1 MLTSNSDE
9 SNFVICC
16 CRSWLRPGTR
26 TTSVCMFLPLF
37 VLLSSLLR
45 FRFRGVLVL
54 ESASSRPP
62 TMSPPESSLARSSK
76 PAEANKWRLLVASLL
91 FTPPLAS
98 LPIDDHSSLVEM
110 VLAQQ
115 IWKKNICIHKMITSK
130 FYTSIIRFLGKVIW
144 QVLLLICNNWDHEED
159 NNNNSN
165 NAPGASL
172 VDSLRVLR
180 INGPMTRQLPLKS
193 YNRPTRAR
201 Q

>member
-1 MLTSNSDE
+1 MCVAFFLTDKINFFYVETIGGGVYSFKNFCPLILLCNCNSFVMLTSNSDE

-115 IWKKNICIHKMITSK
+115 IWKKKIQKWLVFIHK
-130 FYTSIIRFLGKVIW
+130 
-144 QVLLLICNNWDHEED
+144 
-159 NNNNSN
+159 
-165 NAPGASL
+165 SL
-172 VDSLRVLR
+172 HFWE
-180 INGPMTRQLPLKS
+180 K
-193 YNRPTRAR
+193 
-201 Q
+201 